1 MKRLALAIS
10 VLAVSA
16 TGALANPVYNWTGFY
31 LGGNV
36 GYSGGRSASTPWLT
50 DAGTAVGSANTRSD
64 MNGVIGGGQHGK
76 GGAHNSRALA
86 FLG

>member
-36 GYSGGRSASTPWLT
+36 GYSGGRSASTLWLT
-50 DAGTAVGSANTRSD
+50 DAGTAVSSAEHAQRHERRDRRWSARQ
-64 MNGVIGGGQHGK
+64 GRCPQ
-76 GGAHNSRALA
+76 
-86 FLG
+86 